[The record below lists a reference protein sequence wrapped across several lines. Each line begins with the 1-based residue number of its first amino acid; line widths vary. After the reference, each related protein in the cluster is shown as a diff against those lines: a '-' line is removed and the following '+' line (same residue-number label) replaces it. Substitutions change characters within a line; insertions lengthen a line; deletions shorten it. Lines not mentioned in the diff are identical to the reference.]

1 MITSLNAEKVVDK
14 IQHFFMTEIQKN
26 LGIQRIYLNIMKEIY
41 KYITIFMLN
50 RYKFN
55 AFSPNAEAKQGCP
68 FFPFLFNA
76 ILKFLE
82 L

>member
-1 MITSLNAEKVVDK
+1 
-14 IQHFFMTEIQKN
+14 
-26 LGIQRIYLNIMKEIY
+26 MKEIY

-55 AFSPNAEAKQGCP
+55 AFSPNAEANQGCP
-68 FFPFLFNA
+68 FFPFSFNA
-76 ILKFLE
+76 VLKFLE

>member
-1 MITSLNAEKVVDK
+1 
-14 IQHFFMTEIQKN
+14 
-26 LGIQRIYLNIMKEIY
+26 MKEIY

-55 AFSPNAEAKQGCP
+55 SFSPNAEANQGCP
-68 FFPFLFNA
+68 FFPFSFNA
-76 ILKFLE
+76 VLKFLE